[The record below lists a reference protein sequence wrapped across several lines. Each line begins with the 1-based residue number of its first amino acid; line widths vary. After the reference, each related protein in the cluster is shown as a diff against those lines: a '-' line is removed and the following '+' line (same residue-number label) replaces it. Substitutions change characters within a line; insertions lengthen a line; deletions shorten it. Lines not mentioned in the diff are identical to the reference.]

1 MSNRRVCGIR
11 GKLAAR
17 YWERRGNE
25 LTEFFSNEVI
35 AIIILAACVVLF
47 ITNWINTCVAAALG
61 CLAFTLTGICSFNEA
76 FSGFSSNVVILI
88 FSMLIVGDAMA
99 ETGADWLIGNFA
111 ARISKNNERLFIFAG
126 ALVGG
131 LMSMWMANT
140 AVVACFLPI
149 LASVSRA
156 SPNMTMKNMTMSITF
171 GAMYGGTCTLVG
183 STSQVAA
190 QGVMYELTGIEF
202 KMFDFMPVGAIMFA
216 AFLVWEQLIG
226 YRMGEKIWGD
236 RQHEGIRYDKLTGK
250 LDVDS
255 FDANHPMHDNK
266 ARKRPVFA
274 AIFVVMI
281 IFFVFEW
288 LPVGVTALSAAML
301 CFITGCADPKETIR
315 LLDWHCVFFLG
326 CCMGIAA
333 GIEATDLGEMMGRLI
348 TSLLG
353 PNPEPRLFFA
363 IVVTTVMFTSNFL
376 ANATTTVIFCPIVI
390 ATCQSYGFNIMPF
403 CLGVVYAAN
412 LACATPFAHAQVTMT
427 LVAGYRFSDY
437 VKFNLPVQILMLVIM
452 IIFVPVFFPLM

>member
-1 MSNRRVCGIR
+1 MFTGFISD
-11 GKLAAR
+11 
-17 YWERRGNE
+17 
-25 LTEFFSNEVI
+25 EVT

-47 ITNWINTCVAAALG
+47 VTNWLNTCVAAALG
-61 CLAFTLTGICSFNEA
+61 CLAFTLTGICSFSEA
-76 FSGFSSNVVILI
+76 FSGFSSSVVILI

-111 ARISKNNERLFIFAG
+111 AKISKNNERFFIFAA

-156 SPNMTMKNMTMSITF
+156 SKNMTMKNLTMSVTF

-190 QGVMYELTGIEF
+190 QGVMSELTGIEF

-216 AFLVWEQLIG
+216 AFLIWEQLIG
-226 YRMGEKIWGD
+226 YRMGIKIWGG
-236 RQHEGIRYDKLTGK
+236 RQHEGIRYDKLADS
-250 LDVDS
+250 LDVDGPAES
-255 FDANHPMHDNK
+255 QPKDK
-266 ARKRPVFA
+266 AKKRPVFA
-274 AIFVVMI
+274 VIFAVMI

-288 LPVGVTALSAAML
+288 LPVAVTALSAALL
-301 CFITGCADPKETIR
+301 CFITGCADPKETMR
-315 LLDWHCVFFLG
+315 RLDWHCVFFLG

-333 GIEATDLGEMMGRLI
+333 GIEATNLGEMTGGAI
-348 TSLLG
+348 TLMLG
-353 PNPEPRLFFA
+353 PSPEPRLFFA
-363 IVVTTVMFTSNFL
+363 IVVTAVMLTSNFL

-390 ATCQSYGFNIMPF
+390 ATCQSYGFNVTPF

-427 LVAGYRFSDY
+427 LVAGYRFTDY
-437 VKFNLPVQILMLVIM
+437 VKFNLPVQILMLALM